1 MKRIPKRP
9 KLSDSGDRDILMER
23 TAGLLALR
31 RTGNISKATELAGF
45 LAIFHPE
52 LSEERRAKLALE
64 MAKDD

>member
-1 MKRIPKRP
+1 
-9 KLSDSGDRDILMER
+9 MER